1 MEVVKLENEGGIM
14 LLEKEPFA
22 TVKVRLSSKYLL
34 GHTVL
39 VKTSNTYYEAYVSP
53 HNFRKD
59 ILDIT
64 LPNKDD
70 SFQYI
75 KIPAIKDLKIELFV
89 KEIVCKELKID

>member
-1 MEVVKLENEGGIM
+1 MEVVKLQNGDGIM

-22 TVKVRLSSKYLL
+22 TVKVRLSSENLL

-39 VKTSNTYYEAYVSP
+39 VKTSNTYFEAYVTP
-53 HNFRKD
+53 HNFRRD
-59 ILDIT
+59 VLDIN
-64 LPNKDD
+64 LMGKDD

-75 KIPAIKDLKIELFV
+75 KIPEIKDLKIELFV